1 MKEKQDLK
9 TKQLKLA
16 NLYTHDRNKK
26 KKKKVKFENYDQACF
41 KITTVRFISLFKKIS
56 KS

>member
-16 NLYTHDRNKK
+16 NLYTHDRNLKK
-26 KKKKVKFENYDQACF
+26 KGQV
-41 KITTVRFISLFKKIS
+41 
-56 KS
+56 

>member
-16 NLYTHDRNKK
+16 NLYTHDTHDFF
-26 KKKKVKFENYDQACF
+26 KKKVKFENYDQACF
-41 KITTVRFISLFKKIS
+41 KITTVRFISQFKKIS